1 MDSYDS
7 DDILVHGSGSAT
19 RYGAVPFKPLIEIFL
34 RNGFAVLSWDKPG
47 SGESRGEFGSEYEIT
62 ERAKIIVDATSI
74 MVDNPSIDESSIG
87 LWGISEAG
95 WVMPKALNMTSDIAF
110 KAGRPLVNQ

>member
-74 MVDNPSIDESSIG
+74 MVDNPFHRQNFPTKHKCPRKVASNHLTLDSAVSG
-87 LWGISEAG
+87 D
-95 WVMPKALNMTSDIAF
+95 T
-110 KAGRPLVNQ
+110 